1 MKKKTATLEILI
13 FLLAIAAP
21 LNAEKVDVSQA
32 KNIARNFL
40 YNKSVSK
47 LYKKAI
53 ANDLRLTHTEYYG
66 NTPLYYV
73 FDIQS
78 GGFIITSADTRAN
91 DILAYVDKGSYI
103 TESLPDN
110 MRWWLGEYAREIKA
124 VCALPEEDVKKQ
136 RTTKAAK
143 AEITPLLKT
152 EWAQNTPYNKFC
164 HYTTGT
170 SNAEAPTGC
179 GAVAMAQI
187 MYYHKWPEKGVGSNS
202 YNYTINI
209 NGQQV
214 RQHQESNF
222 GEHTYNWNEMLA
234 DYSNGYTEEQ
244 ADAVAQL
251 MHDCGVAINSLFMP
265 VETGSSNG
273 NIRFAMSDFFRY
285 SVFASPAYRDAM
297 GDAEWEELIY
307 NDLSSGLPVF
317 YSGTLR
323 NGAGHAFVCDGY
335 KDGLYHIN
343 WGWSGTGNGYYNISG
358 SDALRPYN
366 SGTDSYMEI
375 DGYKYNQYIVTG
387 IKPIK
392 EAEGA
397 VSQGP
402 LTLSPG
408 SATHNDEI
416 TITGNILNTLS
427 NYDVSFAIE
436 VQDVASG
443 ETKLV
448 GMTDYGIY
456 PGEVENKLSFHAAD
470 IPQDG
475 TFEVR
480 PVYQL
485 VGGQSGWHRI
495 NTNDGKGN
503 VFKLTITGGLP
514 ALYVTEQMTFDYGG
528 LTAIGNIKLNVKLKA
543 VENSE
548 QTELRA
554 YFKDKETGDI
564 AGTLIAT
571 VPAMQKDEE
580 TIISMTTLTN
590 DSHLQPGDYKLE
602 LYLYEDGE
610 AVKLPNTA
618 NTIIHNAQVL
628 PNDVYDDIVG
638 INEVA
643 TDVQFVDVY
652 STDGIII
659 RRKVA
664 NSKALDNLPKGIYIV
679 NGKKVIKK

>member
-1 MKKKTATLEILI
+1 MKKKTATLEILYI
-13 FLLAIAAP
+13 PACYSRTIERRKSRRKP
-21 LNAEKVDVSQA
+21 SK

-40 YNKSVSK
+40 YNKSVSR

-53 ANDLRLTHTEYYG
+53 TNDLRLTHTEYYG

-136 RTTKAAK
+136 RITKAAK

-170 SNAEAPTGC
+170 INAEAPTGC

-285 SVFASPAYRDAM
+285 SVF
-297 GDAEWEELIY
+297 LQV
-307 NDLSSGLPVF
+307 LHT
-317 YSGTLR
+317 GTLWETQ
-323 NGAGHAFVCDGY
+323 NGKSLYTTTFRPDCRYFIREHYVTALGMPLSATDTKRRALPY
-335 KDGLYHIN
+335 QLGLVGN
-343 WGWSGTGNGYYNISG
+343 GNGYYNISG

-375 DGYKYNQYIVTG
+375 DGYKYNLIYRNRH
-387 IKPIK
+387 KANK
-392 EAEGA
+392 
-397 VSQGP
+397 
-402 LTLSPG
+402 G
-408 SATHNDEI
+408 S
-416 TITGNILNTLS
+416 
-427 NYDVSFAIE
+427 
-436 VQDVASG
+436 
-443 ETKLV
+443 
-448 GMTDYGIY
+448 
-456 PGEVENKLSFHAAD
+456 
-470 IPQDG
+470 
-475 TFEVR
+475 
-480 PVYQL
+480 
-485 VGGQSGWHRI
+485 
-495 NTNDGKGN
+495 
-503 VFKLTITGGLP
+503 
-514 ALYVTEQMTFDYGG
+514 
-528 LTAIGNIKLNVKLKA
+528 
-543 VENSE
+543 
-548 QTELRA
+548 
-554 YFKDKETGDI
+554 
-564 AGTLIAT
+564 
-571 VPAMQKDEE
+571 
-580 TIISMTTLTN
+580 
-590 DSHLQPGDYKLE
+590 
-602 LYLYEDGE
+602 
-610 AVKLPNTA
+610 
-618 NTIIHNAQVL
+618 
-628 PNDVYDDIVG
+628 
-638 INEVA
+638 
-643 TDVQFVDVY
+643 
-652 STDGIII
+652 
-659 RRKVA
+659 
-664 NSKALDNLPKGIYIV
+664 
-679 NGKKVIKK
+679 

>member
-21 LNAEKVDVSQA
+21 LNAEKIDVSQA
-32 KNIARNFL
+32 KNIVRNFL

-53 ANDLRLTHTEYYG
+53 ANDLRLTHTEYDG

-91 DILAYVDKGSYI
+91 DILAYVDKGSYK

-187 MYYHKWPEKGVGSNS
+187 MYYHKCPEKGVGSNS

-285 SVFASPAYRDAM
+285 SVFASPAYRDVM
-297 GDAEWEELIY
+297 SDAEWEELIY

-358 SDALRPYN
+358 SDALHPYN
-366 SGTDSYMEI
+366 SGTGSYMEI
-375 DGYKYNQYIVTG
+375 GGYKYNQYIVTG

-514 ALYVTEQMTFDYGG
+514 ALYVTEQMTFDYVG

-664 NSKALDNLPKGIYIV
+664 SSKALDNLPKGIYIV

>member
-53 ANDLRLTHTEYYG
+53 TNDLRLTHTEYYG

-214 RQHQESNF
+214 RQYQESNF

-234 DYSNGYTEEQ
+234 DYSKGYTEEQ

-297 GDAEWEELIY
+297 EDAEWDELIY

-366 SGTDSYMEI
+366 SGTGSYMEI

-416 TITGNILNTLS
+416 TIAGNILNTLS

-436 VQDVASG
+436 VQDVATD

-495 NTNDGKGN
+495 NTNDGRGN
-503 VFKLTITGGLP
+503 VFELTITGGLP

-602 LYLYEDGE
+602 LYLYENGE
-610 AVKLPNTA
+610 TVKLPNTA

-638 INEVA
+638 INEAA
-643 TDVQFVDVY
+643 TDVQIVDVY

>member
-40 YNKSVSK
+40 YNTSVSK

-53 ANDLRLTHTEYYG
+53 VNDLRLTHTEYDG

-136 RTTKAAK
+136 RITKTAK

-297 GDAEWEELIY
+297 GDTEWEELIY

-343 WGWSGTGNGYYNISG
+343 WGWSGTGNGYYNING

-397 VSQGP
+397 VSQEP

-427 NYDVSFAIE
+427 NYYVSFAIE

-664 NSKALDNLPKGIYIV
+664 SSKSLDNLPKGIYIV

>member
-53 ANDLRLTHTEYYG
+53 TNDLRLTHTEYYG

-103 TESLPDN
+103 TESLPNN

-273 NIRFAMSDFFRY
+273 NIRFAMSYYFKY
-285 SVFASPAYRDAM
+285 SDFASPAYRDDM
-297 GDAEWEELIY
+297 G
-307 NDLSSGLPVF
+307 
-317 YSGTLR
+317 
-323 NGAGHAFVCDGY
+323 
-335 KDGLYHIN
+335 
-343 WGWSGTGNGYYNISG
+343 
-358 SDALRPYN
+358 
-366 SGTDSYMEI
+366 
-375 DGYKYNQYIVTG
+375 
-387 IKPIK
+387 
-392 EAEGA
+392 
-397 VSQGP
+397 
-402 LTLSPG
+402 
-408 SATHNDEI
+408 
-416 TITGNILNTLS
+416 
-427 NYDVSFAIE
+427 
-436 VQDVASG
+436 
-443 ETKLV
+443 
-448 GMTDYGIY
+448 
-456 PGEVENKLSFHAAD
+456 
-470 IPQDG
+470 
-475 TFEVR
+475 
-480 PVYQL
+480 
-485 VGGQSGWHRI
+485 
-495 NTNDGKGN
+495 
-503 VFKLTITGGLP
+503 
-514 ALYVTEQMTFDYGG
+514 
-528 LTAIGNIKLNVKLKA
+528 
-543 VENSE
+543 
-548 QTELRA
+548 
-554 YFKDKETGDI
+554 
-564 AGTLIAT
+564 
-571 VPAMQKDEE
+571 
-580 TIISMTTLTN
+580 
-590 DSHLQPGDYKLE
+590 
-602 LYLYEDGE
+602 
-610 AVKLPNTA
+610 
-618 NTIIHNAQVL
+618 
-628 PNDVYDDIVG
+628 
-638 INEVA
+638 
-643 TDVQFVDVY
+643 
-652 STDGIII
+652 
-659 RRKVA
+659 
-664 NSKALDNLPKGIYIV
+664 
-679 NGKKVIKK
+679 

>member
-1 MKKKTATLEILI
+1 MKKKTVTLEILI

-53 ANDLRLTHTEYYG
+53 ANDLLLTHTEYDK

-91 DILAYVDKGSYI
+91 DILAYVDNGSYK

-273 NIRFAMSDFFRY
+273 NIRFAISDFFRY
-285 SVFASPAYRDAM
+285 SVFASPAYRDVM
-297 GDAEWEELIY
+297 SDTEWEELIY

-366 SGTDSYMEI
+366 SETGSYMEI

-514 ALYVTEQMTFDYGG
+514 ALYVTEQMTFDYVG

-664 NSKALDNLPKGIYIV
+664 SSKALDNLPKGIYIV